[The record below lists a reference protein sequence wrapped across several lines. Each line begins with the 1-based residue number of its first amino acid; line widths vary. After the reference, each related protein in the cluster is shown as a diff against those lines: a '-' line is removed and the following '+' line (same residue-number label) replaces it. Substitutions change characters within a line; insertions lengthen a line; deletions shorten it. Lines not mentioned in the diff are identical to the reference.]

1 MTKIPGKH
9 EEPKKKGLTRGQFL
23 GLAWAGV
30 GALVAGEATLI
41 SLKYLKPQSA
51 GGFGGK
57 VLAGKVAD
65 FPVNSVTHN
74 ISGRFYIVRLEG
86 GLIAFYQRCP
96 HLGCAV
102 PWVDSENQFHCPC
115 HGSLYNLEGEV
126 TGGPAPRP
134 LDIFPITIENG
145 DEVWVD
151 TSQPTQRSAFDP
163 SQLTVV

>member
-1 MTKIPGKH
+1 MA
-9 EEPKKKGLTRGQFL
+9 KKPEKKDDKEKKTISRGQFL
-23 GLAWAGV
+23 GLAWLGA

-41 SLKYLKPQSA
+41 GLKYLKPQTS

-57 VLAGKVAD
+57 VLAGKVSD

-74 ISGRFYIVRLEG
+74 LTGRFYIVRLEG
-86 GLIAFYQRCP
+86 GLLALYQRCP

-102 PWVDSENQFHCPC
+102 PFEEEENIFHCPC

-134 LDIFPITIENG
+134 MDLFPITIENG

-151 TSQPTQRSAFDP
+151 TSKPTQRSDFDP
-163 SQLTVV
+163 SQLTVI